1 MPPEKTDTKE
11 GKSPPWYLPI
21 YETIKLN
28 IDTFREVN
36 EMSVDYPLGQELTA
50 LEGVLG
56 QNPETGASGSGSY
69 LGEYTNRLFG
79 APFQLLD
86 SVDKRFG
93 SINSNLGNEYLRNFL
108 LNSPIL
114 HIRPGMPK
122 YTGGREDGLG
132 QGLVNTMKNMYMD
145 TTVGGM
151 SAVESLVDSLAKG
164 TVFSA
169 GGKFQK
175 RMFGFRETYYQYMQ
189 HVNYMCRS
197 MATFMSLTGGNGF
210 PSGTFG
216 STGFQEFSSMDWAQY
231 RMMKSS
237 KAQSPLEILGQ
248 YGDAGLEAVTTTI
261 GQVASLPVRGVG
273 AIASGASA
281 AYNYMNPDAVDG
293 NVFDT
298 INTKANDLVSDMTSY
313 DTQHISEVMANKV
326 TSVEFM
332 VEPVQ
337 FTESL
342 TNETATSTIESMVD
356 AITNGVGTEIA
367 FITNSD
373 ADIGAIGGIFDFL
386 GDAAGSAAE
395 MISGLAQPL
404 TGGFVNNVFSGA
416 LQSIKGQKMI
426 YPKIYKKSDSS
437 MDYEFTVTLTTPYGD
452 IYNYYMN
459 IVVPLMHLIAL
470 AAPRMVTVNTTT
482 SPYLVQAYIPGMCTC
497 NLGIIKQMT
506 ITKNPTTKHVSVNG
520 FPLTVKVTFT
530 IEELYNAMSI
540 SPANDPASFMF
551 NETLNDYMANLAG
564 LIPSTDTFTKQ
575 RQNAFENMVQ
585 YMDIT
590 GGGIGNDIAQ
600 TFVEKIE
607 NTVNPFSGR

>member
-1 MPPEKTDTKE
+1 
-11 GKSPPWYLPI
+11 
-21 YETIKLN
+21 
-28 IDTFREVN
+28 
-36 EMSVDYPLGQELTA
+36 MSVDYPLGQELTA

-56 QNPETGASGSGSY
+56 QNPETGAGGGGSY

-86 SVDKRFG
+86 SVDGRFG
-93 SINSNLGNEYLRNFL
+93 SVNANLGNEYLRNFL

-132 QGLVNTMKNMYMD
+132 QGLANTAKNMYMD

-164 TVFSA
+164 TIFSA

-216 STGFQEFSSMDWAQY
+216 STGFQQFSSMDWAQY
-231 RMMKSS
+231 RMMSS
-237 KAQSPLEILGQ
+237 SVSQTPLEILGR
-248 YGDAGLEAVTTTI
+248 YGDAALEAVTTTV
-261 GQVASLPVRGVG
+261 GQIASLPVRAVG
-273 AIASGASA
+273 AVSSGASA
-281 AYNYMNPDAVDG
+281 AYNYLNPDAVDG
-293 NVFDT
+293 NVFET
-298 INTKANDLVSDMTSY
+298 ISSKANELASSMTSY
-313 DTQHISEVMANKV
+313 DTQHISEVMANKI

-337 FTESL
+337 FTETL

-373 ADIGAIGGIFDFL
+373 ADLGAIGGIFDFL
-386 GDAAGSAAE
+386 GDSASSAAE
-395 MISGLAQPL
+395 MIGDLSKSV

-426 YPKIYKKSDSS
+426 YPKIYKKSESS
-437 MDYEFTVTLTTPYGD
+437 MDYEFTVTLTSPYGD

-470 AAPRMVTVNTTT
+470 AAPRMVTANTTT

-497 NLGIIKQMT
+497 NLGIVKQMT

-564 LIPSTDTFTKQ
+564 LIPSTDTFTAQ
-575 RQNAFENMVQ
+575 RQNAFENMAQ
-585 YMDIT
+585 YMSA
-590 GGGIGNDIAQ
+590 GGIGNDIAQ

>member
-11 GKSPPWYLPI
+11 GISPPWYLPI

-36 EMSVDYPLGQELTA
+36 GMSVDYPLGQELTA

-93 SINSNLGNEYLRNFL
+93 SVNSNLGNEYLRNFL

-248 YGDAGLEAVTTTI
+248 YGDAALEAVTTTI

-298 INTKANDLVSDMTSY
+298 ISTKANDLVSDMTSY

-470 AAPRMVTVNTTT
+470 AAPRMVTANTTT

-575 RQNAFENMVQ
+575 RQNAFENMAQ